1 MNLFKSKPAAAKS
14 PEASGEEQDLEDES
28 SITIE
33 DQNDKKK
40 LASVPDDTLNVMH
53 TSKMQKSIINKSGVK
68 KQSKTE
74 AEKKAD
80 ASFEQ
85 RKADLISK
93 LVKPM
98 GNPAELEKILIQQI
112 AQMNNTNKDEII
124 ISSEP
129 YNDIN
134 L

>member
-1 MNLFKSKPAAAKS
+1 
-14 PEASGEEQDLEDES
+14 
-28 SITIE
+28 
-33 DQNDKKK
+33 
-40 LASVPDDTLNVMH
+40 MH
-53 TSKMQKSIINKSGVK
+53 TSKMQKSLSQKQALADK
-68 KQSKTE
+68 KQKTDSQ
-74 AEKKAD
+74 KKAD

-124 ISSEP
+124 IASEP
-129 YNDIN
+129 SNDIN